1 MNTLRIV
8 ISNCNKKT
16 FFLKIKYRCWLK
28 LFSLHTIMLFDPQI
42 TTKIYSVF
50 GFPFSHPQH
59 TLISKLSLTY
69 LYVQWFEN
77 SYSKKSKYTLNL
89 WIESYIILVTSL
101 SPFFIK
107 KKSFQKTRWI
117 VIWVKLKE
125 HGFLP
130 FFFFFLFFK
139 YDDTPRS
146 LFWPW
151 PLKT

>member
-1 MNTLRIV
+1 
-8 ISNCNKKT
+8 
-16 FFLKIKYRCWLK
+16 
-28 LFSLHTIMLFDPQI
+28 MLFDPQI

-107 KKSFQKTRWI
+107 KKKFPKNKMNCNLGKAERARVFT
-117 VIWVKLKE
+117 
-125 HGFLP
+125 
-130 FFFFFLFFK
+130 FFFFLPVF
-139 YDDTPRS
+139 
-146 LFWPW
+146 
-151 PLKT
+151 